1 MPVYEYQCEECAT
14 RFDVR
19 RSFSDETPARCPRCE
34 GQARRL
40 FAAVPVI
47 FNGSGF
53 YVTDNRKNGSTPE
66 KEKSSSA
73 SPETA
78 GKH

>member
-1 MPVYEYQCEECAT
+1 MK
-14 RFDVR
+14 FDVR

-34 GQARRL
+34 GQAQRL

-66 KEKSSSA
+66 KVKKSSA
-73 SPETA
+73 SPEA
-78 GKH
+78 AVKN